1 MMKSGFLF
9 SILTQALLALIIF
22 TPAQAEVTVE
32 GDLARRAELGFE
44 VSSGDDRLTV
54 SEIEAGSPAAMAG
67 LVKGDNIVKIN
78 GLTYGKDFEGRDLL
92 RRLDGDKKVI
102 LNVEREGV
110 VAEISFTPET
120 LPFDNPEGIT
130 TLYGGF
136 KTSDGAHL
144 RTALSYREN
153 LSGPLPVVALIQ
165 WVSCG
170 VVTDNMVAELKTVM
184 AALPVA
190 IFRVER
196 SSDGDSEG
204 PACHELDY
212 TTEILHYTEALL
224 DLAKNADADGS
235 KIYLYGSSLGS
246 TVAPLVGQKLKQE
259 GLQVAGLMV
268 QGGGAVTYVERMINF
283 DRQYLERRD
292 GRKFENIQEEM
303 SDRILFQSE
312 YLIKG
317 RHPDEIAKDS
327 PAMKRVRDN
336 TLGLGTNEHY
346 GRPFAWHQQ
355 AAKQDFLQAW
365 LEVSAPSLIAFA
377 EFDQFEG
384 RHGHKMIAQV
394 LNRVTPGL
402 AKYVELE
409 NINHFNDLHTDID
422 QAYFRAEGTPA
433 IDVLAAELVKWLGE
447 SLN

>member
-1 MMKSGFLF
+1 MMKPGFLF
-9 SILTQALLALIIF
+9 SILAQALVALIIF

-44 VSSGDDRLTV
+44 VSGNGGHLAV
-54 SEIEAGSPAAMAG
+54 GEVVEGSQAEQAG
-67 LVKGDNIVKIN
+67 LMVGDVISGIN
-78 GLTYGKDFEGRDLL
+78 LTLYSHDFEGQDLL
-92 RRLDGDKKVI
+92 RRLDGGQRVI
-102 LNVEREGV
+102 LTILRGGAAMDV
-110 VAEISFTPET
+110 SFTPEA
-120 LPFDNPEGIT
+120 LPFDNPDGVST
-130 TLYGGF
+130 FYNGF

-144 RTALSYREN
+144 RTVLSFREN

-170 VVTDNMVAELKTVM
+170 IVTDNMVPELKTVM
-184 AALPVA
+184 EALPVA

-196 SSDGDSEG
+196 GSDGDSEG
-204 PACHELDY
+204 LACQELDY
-212 TTEILHYTEALL
+212 NTEIRHYVEAIL
-224 DLAKNADADGS
+224 DIANNPEVDPS
-235 KIYLYGSSLGS
+235 NIYLYGSSLGS

-259 GLQVAGLMV
+259 GLQVAGLMI

-292 GRKFENIQEEM
+292 GREFENIQEEM

-336 TLGLGTNEHY
+336 TLGLNPTNHY

-355 AAKQDFLQAW
+355 AAKQDFLEAW

-384 RHGHKMIAQV
+384 RHGHKMIVQV